1 MHIWE
6 LPSRRASR
14 DPSGPCI
21 ADDAKS
27 LDNAAFQDAVLA
39 TAATLAADGVGP
51 DDMVA
56 VVLPNRVELVVTLF
70 AAWHLGACVTPVN
83 PALTPVEAGYQIH
96 DSGAK
101 VVVGDPA
108 ATSATTLDVSALQT
122 RGAGRSVPAEPAA
135 RSDGLALV
143 IYTSGTTGRP
153 KGVMLDHANV
163 EAMCQMIVEGLGLRA
178 DDHSLLILPLFHVN
192 GIMVSVLSPLLAGG
206 RATIAARF
214 RPDTFFAEVERARP
228 TYFSAVPAI
237 YAMLATSGRGAP
249 DMSSLRQVVCGAA
262 PMPAEL
268 IGAFEQLFRVP
279 DRRGVRALRG
289 RVRLNAQPA
298 ARPAQAR
305 HRRPPASRAGGGP
318 SHADGTID
326 RDGVG
331 EVVIKGPNVM
341 RGYLNRPEDTA
352 STVVDGWLHTGDVG
366 RFDEDGYLVLVDRI
380 KDMII
385 RGGENIYPKEIEN
398 VLYAHPDVVEA
409 AVVGAADPVYGEIP
423 VAFVALR
430 AGSTATGDDLRTHC
444 ARSLARM
451 KIPTR
456 IDLVEALPKN
466 AVGKIDKP
474 TLRKG
479 LQGSR

>member
-27 LDNAAFQDAVLA
+27 LDNAAFHDAVLA
-39 TAATLAADGVGP
+39 TAATLAAEGVGP

-70 AAWHLGACVTPVN
+70 AAWHLGASVTPVN
-83 PALTPVEAGYQIH
+83 PALTPVEAGYQIQ

-108 ATSATTLDVSALQT
+108 ATPATTLDVSALQT
-122 RGAGRSVPAEPAA
+122 RAAGRSVPAEPAA

-163 EAMCQMIVEGLGLRA
+163 EAMCQMIVEGLDVRA

-206 RATIAARF
+206 RTTIAARF

-237 YAMLATSGRGAP
+237 YAMLANLP
-249 DMSSLRQVVCGAA
+249 W
-262 PMPAEL
+262 
-268 IGAFEQLFRVP
+268 
-279 DRRGVRALRG
+279 
-289 RVRLNAQPA
+289 VRLNAQPA
-298 ARPAQAR
+298 AGRAQAR

-318 SHADGTID
+318 VPCGRDD
-326 RDGVG
+326 R
-331 EVVIKGPNVM
+331 PRR
-341 RGYLNRPEDTA
+341 RG
-352 STVVDGWLHTGDVG
+352 
-366 RFDEDGYLVLVDRI
+366 
-380 KDMII
+380 
-385 RGGENIYPKEIEN
+385 
-398 VLYAHPDVVEA
+398 
-409 AVVGAADPVYGEIP
+409 
-423 VAFVALR
+423 
-430 AGSTATGDDLRTHC
+430 
-444 ARSLARM
+444 
-451 KIPTR
+451 
-456 IDLVEALPKN
+456 
-466 AVGKIDKP
+466 
-474 TLRKG
+474 
-479 LQGSR
+479 